1 MATRWSYTKIWKLVG
16 RLQNV
21 KLLVEGEKPR
31 GPGAE
36 DVGVVPRLYQYGCE
50 NHQRGAKVAWVWDS
64 SAWGYGCL
72 SLEIIGV
79 GLGCL
84 GLELVGLVLR
94 LSGCG
99 SHTIE
104 TVADVVRINQ
114 SKSVSSTASNSWVSE
129 KGVSEKGVAAS

>member
-1 MATRWSYTKIWKLVG
+1 MATRWSHTKIWKLVG

-99 SHTIE
+99 TRRRGT
-104 TVADVVRINQ
+104 TVIRVWN
-114 SKSVSSTASNSWVSE
+114 SSAWCYGCL
-129 KGVSEKGVAAS
+129 GVELR